1 MAILNG
7 IISGLGSV
15 FGGLLGLGAQSSAN
29 SSNMELAKYAFDRNV
44 DMWNMQNEYNAPSA
58 QMERLRAA
66 GLNPNLVYGS
76 GSVGNTS
83 GSAPTY
89 NAPRVQPVTSGG
101 FVSDAVRS
109 GLFTD
114 AQLKNMHAQT
124 SYTDTQAD
132 VAKARISEIAA
143 QTAESLQRTARSKF
157 DLGLAQ
163 ELRNNSIDVA
173 KANLENIKSTTE
185 YTNVRIQLGELE
197 KMLMPLKT
205 QLTQKQID
213 NLSVATESALWEL
226 QMQYEGKFVGHDVL
240 SQLANQVIR
249 WANDQPSL
257 FDSASKLLDKIKGD
271 VSSNANKWWM
281 KWPKRGSGVR

>member
-1 MAILNG
+1 MA
-7 IISGLGSV
+7 GLLSFLGDIA
-15 FGGLLGLGAQSSAN
+15 GGLLGLGAQSSAN
-29 SSNMELAKYAFDRNV
+29 AANMELAKYSFDRNV
-44 DMWNMQNEYNAPSA
+44 EMWNMQNDYNTPSA

-76 GSVGNTS
+76 GSVAGNSS
-83 GSAPTY
+83 GSSPSY
-89 NAPRVQPVTSGG
+89 QAPRVQPVTSGA

-185 YTNVRIQLGELE
+185 YTNVRIQLGELD

-271 VSSNANKWWM
+271 VSSNYNKWWM
-281 KWPKRGSGVR
+281 KWPRKGSGVR

>member
-1 MAILNG
+1 MA
-7 IISGLGSV
+7 GLLSFLGDV
-15 FGGLLGLGAQSSAN
+15 AGGLLGLGAQSSAN
-29 SSNMELAKYAFDRNV
+29 AANMELAKYAFDRNV
-44 DMWNMQNEYNAPSA
+44 EMWNKQNEYNAPSA

-76 GSVGNTS
+76 GSVAGNSS
-83 GSAPTY
+83 GSAPSY
-89 NAPRVQPVTSGG
+89 QAPRVQPVTSGG

-163 ELRNNSIDVA
+163 ELRQNSVDVA
-173 KANLENIKSTTE
+173 KANLDNIKSTTE

-197 KMLMPLKT
+197 KMLMPLKS

-271 VSSNANKWWM
+271 VSSNANKWWK
-281 KWPKRGSGVR
+281 KWPQKGSGVR